1 MKIMQELFTKRNILL
16 GTIIILLVAV
26 FSYVENCKDKQ
37 RAAEREECQ
46 NAIIASAEEN
56 GLQDVTVVL
65 SKNTEYDWY
74 EANIS
79 CSNFGD
85 FSPKK
90 MIAIYNGIKIP
101 KAGDTSVVLGTV
113 TSGADRYSIY
123 TSSNSV
129 YRNHDCIYEGPQTS
143 KTSNRSGAVKQRN
156 TTPAMTEQ
164 EAKAL
169 RGSGYHGTRPKSSAE
184 DTELAAAMNKCR
196 KCGMHTT
203 NGKNSLCDAC
213 LYNKNHGLD

>member
-1 MKIMQELFTKRNILL
+1 MQELFTKRNILL

-26 FSYVENCKDKQ
+26 FSYIENCKDKQ

-65 SKNTEYDWY
+65 SKNTEYDWH

-90 MIAIYNGIKIP
+90 MIAIYNGIKTP
-101 KAGDTSVVLGTV
+101 KAGDTYVVLGTV

-143 KTSNRSGAVKQRN
+143 KTSNR
-156 TTPAMTEQ
+156 
-164 EAKAL
+164 
-169 RGSGYHGTRPKSSAE
+169 
-184 DTELAAAMNKCR
+184 CR
-196 KCGMHTT
+196 
-203 NGKNSLCDAC
+203 
-213 LYNKNHGLD
+213 

>member
-1 MKIMQELFTKRNILL
+1 MALKLQKLETHMSYWALLLLELIDIVFIHQAIRFIEI
-16 GTIIILLVAV
+16 TIA
-26 FSYVENCKDKQ
+26 
-37 RAAEREECQ
+37 
-46 NAIIASAEEN
+46 
-56 GLQDVTVVL
+56 
-65 SKNTEYDWY
+65 
-74 EANIS
+74 
-79 CSNFGD
+79 
-85 FSPKK
+85 
-90 MIAIYNGIKIP
+90 
-101 KAGDTSVVLGTV
+101 
-113 TSGADRYSIY
+113 
-123 TSSNSV
+123 
-129 YRNHDCIYEGPQTS
+129 YEGPQTS
-143 KTSNRSGAVKQRN
+143 KTSNRSGGVKQRN

>member
-1 MKIMQELFTKRNILL
+1 MKLKTIDLCAGIGGIRRGFELAGDYTN
-16 GTIIILLVAV
+16 
-26 FSYVENCKDKQ
+26 
-37 RAAEREECQ
+37 
-46 NAIIASAEEN
+46 IASAEIDEMACKTYEHLYHEN
-56 GLQDVTVVL
+56 PYNDVTNEEFKESL
-65 SKNTEYDWY
+65 QKLHYD
-74 EANIS
+74 
-79 CSNFGD
+79 
-85 FSPKK
+85 
-90 MIAIYNGIKIP
+90 
-101 KAGDTSVVLGTV
+101 
-113 TSGADRYSIY
+113 
-123 TSSNSV
+123 
-129 YRNHDCIYEGPQTS
+129 RNHDCIYEGPQTS
-143 KTSNRSGAVKQRN
+143 KTSNRSGGVKQRN

>member
-1 MKIMQELFTKRNILL
+1 MQELFTKRNILL

-90 MIAIYNGIKIP
+90 MIAIYNGIKTP
-101 KAGDTSVVLGTV
+101 KAGDTYVVLGTV
-113 TSGADRYSIY
+113 TSGADQYSIY

-129 YRNHDCIYEGPQTS
+129 YRNHDCIYAPLDVLFIVDVGRCQLHQMT
-143 KTSNRSGAVKQRN
+143 N
-156 TTPAMTEQ
+156 TPADQ
-164 EAKAL
+164 I
-169 RGSGYHGTRPKSSAE
+169 
-184 DTELAAAMNKCR
+184 AAALQIAVFAIGYTKDFCVSHR
-196 KCGMHTT
+196 
-203 NGKNSLCDAC
+203 NG
-213 LYNKNHGLD
+213 GLFADN

>member
-1 MKIMQELFTKRNILL
+1 
-16 GTIIILLVAV
+16 
-26 FSYVENCKDKQ
+26 
-37 RAAEREECQ
+37 
-46 NAIIASAEEN
+46 
-56 GLQDVTVVL
+56 
-65 SKNTEYDWY
+65 
-74 EANIS
+74 
-79 CSNFGD
+79 
-85 FSPKK
+85 
-90 MIAIYNGIKIP
+90 MIAIYNGIKTP
-101 KAGDTSVVLGTV
+101 KAGDTYVVLGTV

-143 KTSNRSGAVKQRN
+143 KTSNRSGGVKQRN

>member
-1 MKIMQELFTKRNILL
+1 MQELFTKRNILL

-56 GLQDVTVVL
+56 GLQDVTIVL

-85 FSPKK
+85 FS
-90 MIAIYNGIKIP
+90 
-101 KAGDTSVVLGTV
+101 
-113 TSGADRYSIY
+113 R
-123 TSSNSV
+123 
-129 YRNHDCIYEGPQTS
+129 
-143 KTSNRSGAVKQRN
+143 
-156 TTPAMTEQ
+156 
-164 EAKAL
+164 
-169 RGSGYHGTRPKSSAE
+169 
-184 DTELAAAMNKCR
+184 R
-196 KCGMHTT
+196 K
-203 NGKNSLCDAC
+203 
-213 LYNKNHGLD
+213 

>member
-1 MKIMQELFTKRNILL
+1 MQELFTKRNILL

-37 RAAEREECQ
+37 RAAERE
-46 NAIIASAEEN
+46 
-56 GLQDVTVVL
+56 LQDVTIVL

-90 MIAIYNGIKIP
+90 MIAIYNGIKTP
-101 KAGDTSVVLGTV
+101 KAGDTYVVLGTV

-143 KTSNRSGAVKQRN
+143 KTSNRSGGVKQRN

>member
-1 MKIMQELFTKRNILL
+1 M
-16 GTIIILLVAV
+16 VAV

-90 MIAIYNGIKIP
+90 MIAIYNGIKTP
-101 KAGDTSVVLGTV
+101 KAGDTYVVLGTV

-129 YRNHDCIYEGPQTS
+129 YRNHDCI
-143 KTSNRSGAVKQRN
+143 
-156 TTPAMTEQ
+156 
-164 EAKAL
+164 
-169 RGSGYHGTRPKSSAE
+169 
-184 DTELAAAMNKCR
+184 
-196 KCGMHTT
+196 
-203 NGKNSLCDAC
+203 
-213 LYNKNHGLD
+213 

>member
-1 MKIMQELFTKRNILL
+1 MQELFTKRNILL

-113 TSGADRYSIY
+113 TSGADRYSI
-123 TSSNSV
+123 
-129 YRNHDCIYEGPQTS
+129 
-143 KTSNRSGAVKQRN
+143 
-156 TTPAMTEQ
+156 
-164 EAKAL
+164 
-169 RGSGYHGTRPKSSAE
+169 
-184 DTELAAAMNKCR
+184 
-196 KCGMHTT
+196 
-203 NGKNSLCDAC
+203 
-213 LYNKNHGLD
+213 